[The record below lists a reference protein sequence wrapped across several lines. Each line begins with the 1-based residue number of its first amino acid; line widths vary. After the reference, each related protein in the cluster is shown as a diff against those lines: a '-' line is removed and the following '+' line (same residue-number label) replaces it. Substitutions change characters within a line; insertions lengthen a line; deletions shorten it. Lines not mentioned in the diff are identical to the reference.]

1 VQTPGA
7 SAVKATGR
15 WSDAVGDAPSLET
28 FKAGL
33 DLAMGNMMELG
44 VPPLIA
50 GELGSMAIKGPF
62 QL

>member
-1 VQTPGA
+1 M
-7 SAVKATGR
+7 
-15 WSDAVGDAPSLET
+15 GDAPSLET